1 MAVYLVR
8 HAEAKHADE
17 DPERPLSDKGWEEAR
32 KVASFLSQVGGLRAQ
47 RILHSGKT
55 RARQT
60 AEVLAEVLV
69 PTEGVEEAD
78 GLDPQ
83 ADPFVWA
90 NHLGDTEDDIVLVG
104 HLPHMGRLAG
114 LLVTGKPDREAVQ
127 FQSAALVCLAQEEAE
142 SWTVRWMVVPSMLPK
157 ADHGP

>member
-8 HAEAKHADE
+8 HAEAKHEDE
-17 DPERPLSDKGWEEAR
+17 DPARPLSEAGWEEAR
-32 KVASFLSQVGGLRAQ
+32 KVASFISRIKGLRAQ

-60 AEVLAEVLV
+60 AEVLAEVLQ
-69 PTEGVEEAD
+69 PAEGVEEAE

-83 ADPFVWA
+83 ADPFIWA
-90 NHLGDTEDDIVLVG
+90 NHLGDTEEDIVLVG

-114 LLVTGKPDREAVQ
+114 LLVTGRPDREAVQ
-127 FQSAALVCLAQEEAE
+127 FQSAALVCLAQDEAE
-142 SWTVRWMVVPSMLPK
+142 NWTVQWMVVPCVLPE